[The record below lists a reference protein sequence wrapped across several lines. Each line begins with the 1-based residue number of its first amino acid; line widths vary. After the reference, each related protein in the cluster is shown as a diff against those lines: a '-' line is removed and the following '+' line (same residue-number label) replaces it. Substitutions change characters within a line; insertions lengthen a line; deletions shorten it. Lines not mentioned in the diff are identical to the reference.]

1 MVLPLL
7 DLSLWSSLLDQVLQ
21 GLEDP
26 EKVLDQAVD
35 EMQAAWP
42 GMARHG
48 RAWPGMAGEVVKVY
62 YCRSFNCRLRVC
74 ITVGRSNSSH
84 PIFFGVQVYLGEMI
98 HSHCLSQRYQF

>member
-1 MVLPLL
+1 VVLPLL

-48 RAWPGMAGEVVKVY
+48 RAWPGMAGHGR
-62 YCRSFNCRLRVC
+62 RSGKSVLL
-74 ITVGRSNSSH
+74 
-84 PIFFGVQVYLGEMI
+84 QVI
-98 HSHCLSQRYQF
+98 

>member
-42 GMARHG
+42 GMAGHG
-48 RAWPGMAGEVVKVY
+48 RRNGKSV
-62 YCRSFNCRLRVC
+62 LL
-74 ITVGRSNSSH
+74 
-84 PIFFGVQVYLGEMI
+84 QVT
-98 HSHCLSQRYQF
+98 